1 MPLSKVSQLIYPKS
15 KNKKE
20 DWASGSR
27 AFSLEFKEVIQLF
40 AFPEAGSQKGG
51 KGSGSEMP

>member
-1 MPLSKVSQLIYPKS
+1 MSKVSQLIYPKS